1 MGFLVDKVAFD
12 MFFSRQ
18 LQLLP
23 ATRMLFWDDTIS
35 LFEAAVLHCYYIETK
50 C

>member
-1 MGFLVDKVAFD
+1 MGFVVDKVAFD
-12 MFFSRQ
+12 MFFSRH

-23 ATRMLFWDDTIS
+23 VTRILFWDDTIGS
-35 LFEAAVLHCYYIETK
+35 FEAAVFHNSYIETE